1 MSEFAGRN
9 NMQLNRP
16 SPRAS
21 ERYRSALIM
30 SLPALICLAI
40 FWFLP
45 MFQAINVG
53 FRDFNL
59 MSGRQTWAGIDN
71 YLTAASDPLLRLT
84 FGNTILYFLLEVPIQ
99 MALALGL
106 ALLVQR
112 SLAWLRT
119 IILIPTITSMVVVSV
134 IWGLMY
140 HPNSGLIN
148 SLLQS
153 IGLPPQPFLISSQ
166 QAMPSIALLMVW
178 KNVGFSMLFFL
189 AGLVGIPRD
198 YYEAGA
204 TDGANGLQLFR
215 NITLPLLRG
224 TIVFLLITNTV
235 TAFKVFT
242 PIYLITNGGPVNATR
257 VVVLYIFEN
266 AFRFNK
272 MGYAAATSVLLALFL
287 LIVSIYSLRKF
298 RER

>member
-1 MSEFAGRN
+1 
-9 NMQLNRP
+9 MQLKRP

-30 SLPALICLAI
+30 SLPALIGLAI

-45 MFQAINVG
+45 MFQAINLG
-53 FRDFNL
+53 FRDFN
-59 MSGRQTWAGIDN
+59 MISGRQTWAGIEN

-198 YYEAGA
+198 YYEAAA
-204 TDGANGLQLFR
+204 TDGANGVQLFR
-215 NITLPLLRG
+215 YITLPLLRG

-242 PIYLITNGGPVNATR
+242 PIFLITKGGPVNATR

-272 MGYAAATSVLLALFL
+272 MGYASAISVLLALFL
-287 LIVSIYSLRKF
+287 LIVSVYSLRTS
-298 RER
+298 RAS